1 MLESTFN
8 ILAMGKY
15 LLQSILLFCILS
27 CSENKKTKIPDI
39 PSGWELIETPTKA
52 SLRGLSPLTEQIVW
66 ASGSNGTWMR
76 TLDGGQKWDSG
87 VVTGMDTVDFR
98 DIEAIDANTA
108 IILSAGQ
115 PAVIYKTKDGGKNW
129 EKKFQGSPDDFFD
142 GMAFMN
148 KKGYVVGDVVDGK
161 WALLETKNEGDT
173 WRILELSPNGPK
185 GGGSF
190 AASGSGILVD
200 YDNIWFA
207 SAGNDSKIY
216 HSSDNGY
223 HWNTYETPIMKDSES
238 QGIFSLAKI
247 GGQVMVGVGGDYL
260 EIDGTGKNFVLSVD
274 GGKTWELG
282 QGQPPSGFRSGVQ
295 YFQRF
300 HWLIC
305 VGPNGSDFS
314 KDGGEN
320 WIRFSDEG
328 FHAVKMDKTSS
339 TIWASGSDGKVAKLI
354 Y

>member
-1 MLESTFN
+1 M
-8 ILAMGKY
+8 AKY
-15 LLQSILLFCILS
+15 LFSLFLIFGLLS
-27 CSENKKTKIPDI
+27 CSEEKKAKIPEV
-39 PSGWELIETPTKA
+39 PSGWQKMDTRTEA
-52 SLRGLSPLTEQIVW
+52 SLRGLSPLTDQIVW
-66 ASGSNGTWMR
+66 ASGSDGTWLR
-76 TLDGGQKWDSG
+76 TLNGGETWESG
-87 VVTGMDTVDFR
+87 VIAGMDTVDFR

-108 IILSAGQ
+108 IVLSAGQ
-115 PAVIYKTKDGGKNW
+115 PAVIYKTMDGGNTW
-129 EKKFQGSPDDFFD
+129 EKKFQGTDEDFFD
-142 GMAFMN
+142 GMAFIHT
-148 KKGYVVGDVVDGK
+148 KGYVVGDVVDGK
-161 WALLETKNEGDT
+161 WALIETKNEGDT
-173 WRILELSPNGPK
+173 WKILELSPDGPK

-207 SAGNDSKIY
+207 SAGNASKIY

-223 HWNTYETPIMKDSES
+223 HWNTFDTPIIQEKDS

-247 GGQVMVGVGGDYL
+247 GGGVMVGVGGDFL
-260 EIDGTGKNFVLSVD
+260 KIDGVGKNFVISVD
-274 GGKTWELG
+274 NGKTWRLG
-282 QGQPPSGFRSGVQ
+282 EGQAPSGFRSGVQ

-320 WIRFSDEG
+320 WVRFSDEG
-328 FHAVKMDKTSS
+328 FHAVKMDKTSTS
-339 TIWASGSDGKVAKLI
+339 IWASGSDGVVAKLV

>member
-1 MLESTFN
+1 MT
-8 ILAMGKY
+8 KY
-15 LLQSILLFCILS
+15 LLSFFFILGLLS
-27 CSENKKTKIPDI
+27 CSESKKSKIPDI
-39 PSGWELIETPTKA
+39 PTGWQKMHTPTKA

-76 TLDGGQKWDSG
+76 TLDGGQTWDSG
-87 VVTGMDTVDFR
+87 VVAGLDTVDFR

-115 PAVIYKTKDGGKNW
+115 PAVIYKTKDGGNSW
-129 EKKFQGSPDDFFD
+129 EKKFQGSSDDFFD
-142 GMAFMN
+142 GMAFIHT
-148 KKGYVVGDVVDGK
+148 KGYVVGDVVDGK

-173 WRILELSPNGPK
+173 WRVLELSPNGPK

-200 YDNIWFA
+200 YGNIWFA
-207 SAGNDSKIY
+207 SAGNASKIY

-223 HWNTYETPIMKDSES
+223 HWNTYDTPIMQDTES

-260 EIDGTGKNFVLSVD
+260 EIDSTDKNFVLSVD
-274 GGKTWELG
+274 LGKTWRLG
-282 QGQPPSGFRSGVQ
+282 NGQPPSGFRSGVQ

-300 HWLIC
+300 HWLVC

-339 TIWASGSDGKVAKLI
+339 SIWASGSDGKVAKLV